1 MTTKKNFYFFFL
13 ITTTLLIGAC
23 ASKKQFAET
32 NKIYEKQVEQLAEV
46 IKQPLPTPQQMASA
60 DLPSP
65 GIEGQRKDFEWVGT
79 VNFNMRKPNFVILHH
94 TAQDSIG
101 QTLRTFT
108 LERTQVSAHYVID
121 KEGKVYQLL
130 NDYLRAW
137 HAGNGRWGSVTDL
150 NSVSIGIEMDNN
162 GIEPYTESQVN
173 NLLTL
178 LDTLKTNYTIPTEN
192 FIGHGDI
199 APGRKVDPGVNFP
212 WKRLAEKGFG
222 LWYDDILQ
230 PTPASFNPMDGLR
243 ILGYDTRNASAAIK
257 AFKRHYIQVEVEP
270 ELTEEWTPF
279 DLSVLYNLYLKKT
292 TL

>member
-1 MTTKKNFYFFFL
+1 MRAKNGIYLFFL
-13 ITTTLLIGAC
+13 AGTLILIDAC

-46 IKQPLPTPQQMASA
+46 IKQPLPTPQPMAAAS
-60 DLPSP
+60 LPAP
-65 GIEGQRKDFEWVGT
+65 GLEGQRKEFEWVGT

-137 HAGNGRWGSVTDL
+137 HAGNGRWGSITDL

-162 GIEPYTESQVN
+162 GIEPYTDSQVD

-178 LDTLKTNYTIPTEN
+178 LDTLKTNYNIPPEN

-199 APGRKVDPGVNFP
+199 APGRKVDPGINFP

-222 LWYDDILQ
+222 LWYDEILQ
-230 PTPASFNPMDGLR
+230 TPPTSFNPLDGLR

-257 AFKRHYIQVEVEP
+257 AFKRHYLQTDVS
-270 ELTEEWTPF
+270 EEWDPF
-279 DLSVLYNLYLKKT
+279 TLSILYNLYIKKT